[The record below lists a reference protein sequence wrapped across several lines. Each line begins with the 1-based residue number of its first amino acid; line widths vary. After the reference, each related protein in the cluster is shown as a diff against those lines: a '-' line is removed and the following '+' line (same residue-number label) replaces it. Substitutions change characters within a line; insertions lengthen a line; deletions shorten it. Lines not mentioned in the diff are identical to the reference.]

1 MKKLEFQR
9 KIKVSRKP
17 VIVDLWAPWCKPCK
31 AMEPTFKEVSAKYAG
46 KVEVLKINADE
57 STDVL
62 QELHVMGIPTVI
74 GFLDGKEIVRKTGY
88 QTAGGLEAMFEAAMS
103 GQKPAVMPPAPID
116 RLICT
121 LLGAAILVG
130 GWFITHSFIPVVLGA
145 IVVFTGYYDRC
156 PVFKAISAQFK
167 KRSQPAAKDPQGEE
181 Q

>member
-31 AMEPTFKEVSAKYAG
+31 AMEPGFKEVAAKYTG

-57 STDVL
+57 STEVL

-88 QTAGGLEAMFEAAMS
+88 QSAGGLEAMFEAAIS

-116 RLICT
+116 RLIRT
-121 LLGAAILVG
+121 LLGAAIIIA

-156 PVFKAISAQFK
+156 PVFKAVSAQLK
-167 KRSQPAAKDPQGEE
+167 KRFQHSAKETLNEGE
-181 Q
+181 

>member
-31 AMEPTFKEVSAKYAG
+31 AMEPAFKEVSAKYAD

-57 STDVL
+57 STEVL

-74 GFLDGKEIVRKTGY
+74 GFLDGKEIVRKNGY
-88 QTAGGLEAMFEAAMS
+88 QSASGLEAMFEAAIS

-116 RLICT
+116 RLVRS
-121 LLGAAILVG
+121 LLGAAIIIA
-130 GWFITHSFIPVVLGA
+130 GWFITQSFIPVILGA
-145 IVVFTGYYDRC
+145 VVVFTGFYDRC
-156 PVFKAISAQFK
+156 PVFKAISARFTK
-167 KRSQPAAKDPQGEE
+167 HSQPATKDPRSEE